1 MLGQHPIDVMILAT
15 DLGVARDFYGDGIGL
30 ELLIQSNELERGP
43 RGALTDCLRA
53 RALEGEVLGGQGG
66 EQLLGIGFGSH
77 GGRVLN
83 VSWLVLGHG

>member
-1 MLGQHPIDVMILAT
+1 MLGEHPIDVMILAT

-53 RALEGEVLGGQGG
+53 RALEGEVLGGQAVSSCW
-66 EQLLGIGFGSH
+66 GS
-77 GGRVLN
+77 GSAAMVGAC
-83 VSWLVLGHG
+83 